1 MIRVL
6 FLFACGL
13 LATASVVAQDTAV
26 TYQGRLM
33 QDGAPYAGAVDL
45 TFRLYDLPTG
55 GTEVAGPISETDWP
69 VVDGLFQVTL
79 DFGAVFDGSAR
90 YLEVEVDGTIL
101 TPRQSVRPAP
111 VALFALAGNDWQ
123 LNGADVYYLQGDV
136 GIGTASPNAP
146 LEIASNSQI
155 NEPQLLLTET
165 EDDFARLTL
174 ANDVSE
180 RFWTIAGLTRG
191 ASADQDRLNVY
202 HSTQGDLLTVSAVGS
217 VGIRNNSPVPE
228 YALDVNGGALV
239 RRNNDGTSL
248 PHLYFWEPAGEE
260 PIRMFWRHGAAGR
273 HWILSGV
280 TRAAGVE
287 LDRFAL
293 ENSSSGVL
301 MAIQGNGRTGLGIE
315 PLSRLSVRSDDQ
327 WSASSGNGR
336 GDFYVG
342 DGGVGLSV
350 GVALGGGGRGVSRI
364 WTSGGVE
371 HLFLGSAAYGTS
383 LSILPGQVGVNNS
396 NPQATLDVD
405 GDLRVRELADPGA
418 TANRALHVLPDG
430 QIAAG
435 NETLIMSIANVAF
448 DSALG
453 NALPRSFAAIRFF
466 NAGVNDALNAPLTLP
481 NGAEIVGVTA
491 WFRDTSAT
499 NDLSFRVS
507 ALEHGTNFVSTVAWG
522 SSTGDSSGYR
532 STSLTVATL
541 TGINPVDNET
551 RSYYVRVN
559 PVAAGDGAY
568 GAPVSWTGDNAGVQ
582 AIVIHYRQY

>member
-1 MIRVL
+1 MFRVL
-6 FLFACGL
+6 ILFAWGL
-13 LATASVVAQDTAV
+13 LATASAVAQDTAI

-33 QDGAPYAGAVDL
+33 QNGGPYAGAVDL

-69 VVDGLFQVTL
+69 VADGLFQVTL
-79 DFGAVFDGSAR
+79 DFGPVFDGNAR

-111 VALFALAGNDWQ
+111 VALFALSGNDWQ
-123 LNGADVYYLQGDV
+123 LNGADAYYLQGDV

-165 EDDFARLTL
+165 EDDFVRLTL
-174 ANDVSE
+174 ANDVSD

-191 ASADQDRLNVY
+191 ASPDQDRLNFY
-202 HSTQGDLLTVSAVGS
+202 HSTQGDLLTVSAAGS
-217 VGIRNNSPVPE
+217 VGIRNNSPAVD

-248 PHLYFWEPAGEE
+248 PHLYLWEPAGEE
-260 PIRMFWRHGAAGR
+260 PIRMFWRHEAAAR

-280 TRAAGVE
+280 SRAAGVE

-301 MAIQGNGRTGLGIE
+301 MAILGNGRTGLGME

-327 WSASSGNGR
+327 WSPSSGDGR

-364 WTSGGVE
+364 WTSGGAE

-383 LSILPGQVGVNNS
+383 LSILPGQVGVNNG

-418 TANRALHVLPDG
+418 TANRALHVLPGG

-435 NETLIMSIANVAF
+435 NETLIMNVPGPAF

-466 NAGVNDALNAPLTLP
+466 SAGVNDVLTAPLMLSHD
-481 NGAEIVGVTA
+481 AEITGVTV

-499 NDLSFRVS
+499 IDLSFRVV
-507 ALEHGTNFVSTVAWG
+507 ALEHGTNSLDNVAWA
-522 SSTGDSSGYR
+522 SSTGDASGYR
-532 STSLTVATL
+532 STPLIV
-541 TGINPVDNET
+541 TGVPLMNQIDNET
-551 RSYYVRVN
+551 HSYFVRVY
-559 PVAAGDGAY
+559 PVAAGDDAFGTR
-568 GAPVSWTGDNAGVQ
+568 VNWTGDNAGVQ
-582 AIVIHYRQY
+582 AVVIHYRQH